1 MYTAIDSEAGTAGL
15 LGTEAL
21 QPPDRPLSPDPQRR
35 LPSARAGRISAR
47 QRTGDKTMADLPGID
62 DSTRTEIES
71 AVFRQLIE
79 HLQKY
84 PEVQNIDLMNL
95 AYFCRNC
102 ISKWYRSAAAD
113 RGIELDYDQARE
125 IVYGMPYPEYK
136 ERFQEKAT
144 PEQLES
150 FRESEKK
157 ASV

>member
-1 MYTAIDSEAGTAGL
+1 M
-15 LGTEAL
+15 
-21 QPPDRPLSPDPQRR
+21 
-35 LPSARAGRISAR
+35 
-47 QRTGDKTMADLPGID
+47 MAELPGID

-84 PEVQNIDLMNL
+84 PEVQNIELMNL

-102 ISKWYRSAAAD
+102 ISKWYLAAATEK
-113 RGIELDYDQARE
+113 GIELDYDQARE

-144 PEQLES
+144 PEQLEA
-150 FRESEKK
+150 FKDSEKK